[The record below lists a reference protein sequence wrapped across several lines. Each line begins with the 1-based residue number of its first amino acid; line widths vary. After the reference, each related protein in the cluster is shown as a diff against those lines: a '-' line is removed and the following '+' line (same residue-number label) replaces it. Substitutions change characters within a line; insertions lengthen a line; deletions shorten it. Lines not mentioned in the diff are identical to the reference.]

1 MGRGGLLHVFNTV
14 YVDDLFS
21 KQRNWEG
28 VERHELDWLCENVD
42 MEHVMCTLEY
52 KIVQQLYY
60 LCGSAISVNFHA
72 V

>member
-28 VERHELDWLCENVD
+28 VERHELDWLCENVG
-42 MEHVMCTLEY
+42 MEHVMCTLE
-52 KIVQQLYY
+52 
-60 LCGSAISVNFHA
+60 
-72 V
+72 